1 MNSGAPE
8 EWAVPVP
15 TGCTR
20 MVSSHYP
27 LWYLQLFLLFV
38 NMLSIMHI
46 GEVLITWRQHGREN
60 GQISNK
66 IFN

>member
-8 EWAVPVP
+8 EWTVPVP
-15 TGCTR
+15 TGCIT
-20 MVSSHYP
+20 P

-38 NMLSIMHI
+38 NMFSIMNI